1 MKKKQNPSGLR
12 LQPGAPPS
20 SFQTSPCP
28 SPSPQEEGITRA
40 HADPI
45 PGRAAGG
52 GASPSVTRRRS
63 SCMVHVA
70 FTCGC
75 GGRFRQAPHV
85 QTPSTSRGET
95 EVAAGV
101 GGRLHGHPPPVHTAQ
116 GSPPPRTLRVAR
128 ERPLRPSNDP

>member
-75 GGRFRQAPHV
+75 GGRFRTGPTRADTKHLAGRDGSRCRGWR
-85 QTPSTSRGET
+85 QTPWAPPTCSHSPGQPASQDPEGGTGE
-95 EVAAGV
+95 A
-101 GGRLHGHPPPVHTAQ
+101 PPPFK
-116 GSPPPRTLRVAR
+116 
-128 ERPLRPSNDP
+128 